1 MVQLKAMWEPG
12 WSGFF
17 KNKDPQAIADEIY
30 SISDEP
36 TSQQIVDKARDEN
49 TELHDLFEWR
59 DDVAAEQW
67 RKEQANNILRKL
79 KVTIIPDER
88 PAPGTMTSIPV
99 TPITARMFYGDP
111 EKTSGF
117 VSVMKVMNNEDTY
130 NALLKRAKDE
140 LLSYEHKYSMLTELK
155 PVFQAIH
162 DIL

>member
-1 MVQLKAMWEPG
+1 MFIMKAMWEPG

-36 TSQQIVDKARDEN
+36 TTQQIVDKARDEN

-67 RKEQANNILRKL
+67 RIEQARNIFRKL

-88 PAPGTMTSIPV
+88 PTPGTMTSIPV
-99 TPITARMFYGDP
+99 TPTTARMFYGNP
-111 EKTSGF
+111 EKSSGF

-140 LLSYEHKYSMLTELK
+140 LLSFEHKYSMLSELK
-155 PVFQAIH
+155 PIFKAIH
-162 DIL
+162 EIL